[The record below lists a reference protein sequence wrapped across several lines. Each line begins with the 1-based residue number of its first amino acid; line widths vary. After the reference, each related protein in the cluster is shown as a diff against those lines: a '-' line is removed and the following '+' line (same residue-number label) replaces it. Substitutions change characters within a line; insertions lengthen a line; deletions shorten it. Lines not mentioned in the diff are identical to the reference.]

1 MKRSYNW
8 IIVAAAVAALISLGG
23 CRTKAA
29 TPPEPEPGAGPTE
42 EAEPEAPEVPGVTDE
57 KIVIG
62 QWSPQTGPAA
72 LWGSVARGTAAY
84 FDMINEQGGVH
95 GRKLEL
101 IIRDDGYNPTRTVA
115 AAKEMA
121 EQEEVFCF
129 IGGVGTATGMAVK
142 DYLAKKEIPWIG
154 PASGSSNWSTPATRN
169 LFSLYPKYET
179 EAALLT
185 RYVVEELKK
194 EKVAFF
200 YQNDDYGKE
209 GLDGVKNQLAA
220 MNMELAAEISV
231 EVADTDLS
239 SHVLKLKASK
249 ADVVILWLMPKHA
262 AITLGTAAKLGFKP
276 QWVTGSTLSDAPLM
290 NKITEGLWEGVI
302 FDTFVEL
309 PDSEHELIKKYR
321 AAYEKHGLARN
332 DKEQW
337 GIFFMAGFYFAEPV
351 VAAMEAAGPELTR
364 EKLVAELEKLDAWD
378 GGIGHAITFG
388 PEERQGQKSVF
399 LAKCE
404 GGKAVKISDWLV
416 LDGKKN
422 AAEENAP
429 AEGDTEKAAEEAKE

>member
-1 MKRSYNW
+1 MKRTLAL
-8 IIVAAAVAALISLGG
+8 IAIVALVTAVG
-23 CRTKAA
+23 CRTKPA
-29 TPPEPEPGAGPTE
+29 TPPEPEPGKGPTE
-42 EAEPEAPEVPGVTDE
+42 APEPEAPAVPGVTDE

-84 FDMINEQGGVH
+84 FDMINEQGGIH

-101 IIRDDGYNPTRTVA
+101 VIRDDGYNPTRTVA
-115 AAKEMA
+115 VAKEMA

-142 DYLAKKEIPWIG
+142 DYLAEKEIPWIG
-154 PASGSSNWSTPATRN
+154 PASGSSNWSTPVTKN

-185 RYVVEELKK
+185 RYVVEELGK

-209 GLDGVKNQLAA
+209 GLKGAKDLLAS
-220 MNMELAAEISV
+220 MEKELAAEVSV

-239 SHVLKLKASK
+239 SHVLKLKESG
-249 ADVVILWLMPKHA
+249 ADVVILWLLPKHA

-290 NKITEGLWEGVI
+290 HKITEGLWEGVI

-309 PDSEHELIKKYR
+309 PDSDHELIKKYR

-364 EKLVAELEKLDAWD
+364 EKLVAELENLDGWQ
-378 GGIGHAITFG
+378 GGISNSITFG

-399 LAKCE
+399 LARCE
-404 GGKAVKISDWLV
+404 GGKAVKISDWLT
-416 LDGKKN
+416 LEGGEE
-422 AAEENAP
+422 AAEGEEDE
-429 AEGDTEKAAEEAKE
+429 AE